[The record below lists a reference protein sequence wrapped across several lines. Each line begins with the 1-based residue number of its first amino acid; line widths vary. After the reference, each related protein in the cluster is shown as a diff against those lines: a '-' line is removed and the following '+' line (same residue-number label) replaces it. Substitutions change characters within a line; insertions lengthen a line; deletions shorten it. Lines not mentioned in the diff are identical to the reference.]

1 MSTAAAF
8 APPAF
13 PRAAAGLPA
22 RGGTPVWLLLLW
34 AAALVATLVYLP
46 IAGLGAAAAAVMTG
60 GVFLVIGAGGVRLLV
75 HGERGFAMR
84 LFTGGFLA
92 RYVVSLL
99 VSAAV
104 LVSGL
109 PGLKGGKDYILWE
122 AGGWAVAEAWRS
134 GVLAVYLVDSDPGY
148 FYLIG
153 AVYTI
158 TGRFPIAP
166 TLLNGLFG
174 AGAAVIAFFLAM
186 RLYDRR
192 TAVVAGMLAAFLPT
206 LLVWSS
212 LLYKDVVLSF
222 FVAATVYCAIEVYH
236 APTRRGVVLLG
247 MSLLPLFMIR
257 PESAMTLL
265 SVTTLL
271 ITLAGRRRGS
281 KLAALVAAGGMVLL
295 VLVVLEAAG
304 LAGKLDL
311 MAKFRN
317 PLAAATN
324 AREVWADEVGARA
337 TGLSRYLYG
346 RNLLLSPHLLLVA
359 LVMPFLLPLPGTAGL
374 EMSITAFLMPGQ
386 VVWLLLLPALLFGAM
401 SALRRGTTPPHLY
414 VVGVIGAL
422 VLGVAV
428 AGYFSNP
435 RYLVQGVP
443 LMLVL
448 AAHGLG
454 AVRRRLLVYF
464 SMLMGVMVVF
474 CLYGLAQGL

>member
-1 MSTAAAF
+1 
-8 APPAF
+8 
-13 PRAAAGLPA
+13 
-22 RGGTPVWLLLLW
+22 VWLLLLW
-34 AAALVATLVYLP
+34 GAAGVATLVFLP
-46 IAGLGAAAAAVMTG
+46 VAGLGAAAAAVMSG
-60 GVFLVIGAGGVRLLV
+60 GAFLAMGTWGVRLLA
-75 HGERGFAMR
+75 RGDRVFSTR
-84 LFTGGFLA
+84 LFTGAFLA
-92 RYVVSLL
+92 RYVVALL

-104 LVSGL
+104 LLSGL
-109 PGLKGGKDYILWE
+109 PGLKGGKDYISWE

-134 GVLAVYLVDSDPGY
+134 GTLSVYLVDSDPGY
-148 FYLIG
+148 YYLIG

-158 TGRFPIAP
+158 TGRVPIAP

-174 AGAAVIAFFLAM
+174 AGAAVVAFFLAM

-192 TAVVAGMLAAFLPT
+192 TGVVAGMLAAFLPN

-236 APTRRGVVLLG
+236 APTRRWVVLLG
-247 MSLLPLFMIR
+247 LSLVPLFMIR
-257 PESAMTLL
+257 PESAMTLV
-265 SVTTLL
+265 SVTALL

-295 VLVVLEAAG
+295 LLVVLQAAG

-311 MAKFRN
+311 IAKFRN

-346 RNLLLSPHLLLVA
+346 KNLLLSPHLLLVA
-359 LVMPFLLPLPGTAGL
+359 LVMPFLLPLPGSAGL

-386 VVWLLLLPALLFGAM
+386 VVWLLLLPAILFGAV
-401 SALRRGTTPPHLY
+401 SALGRGTTPPHLY

-443 LMLVL
+443 VMMVL
-448 AAHGLG
+448 AAHGVG
-454 AVRRRLLVYF
+454 AVRRRLLVYL

-474 CLYGLAQGL
+474 CLYGLVQGL